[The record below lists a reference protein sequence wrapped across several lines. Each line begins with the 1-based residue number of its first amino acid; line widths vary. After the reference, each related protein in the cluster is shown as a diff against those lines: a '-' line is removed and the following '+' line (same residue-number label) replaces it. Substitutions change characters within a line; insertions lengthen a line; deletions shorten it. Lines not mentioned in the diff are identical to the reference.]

1 MPHHDTGM
9 PPRPAG
15 APPRATA
22 VPDHAPGR
30 ASGHAPDRPADR
42 SAAPSRR
49 SVSRA
54 AAAGGLAV
62 LFGATAGT
70 ATAEAATGRSAAIRA
85 TTARAASQVTSPTP
99 TPRTVTTASGAVA
112 TRLGPRT
119 LDVSLPSAALGRSA
133 PVRLI
138 LPSSFGSRPDRT
150 YPVLY
155 LLHGAHDDYTSWT
168 RETDIEAFTAGRE
181 LIVAMPDAGPTGIPT
196 AWRSGADYERFQ
208 LTEVPALLARDYRAS
223 GVRVVAG
230 VSTGGYGAMAHAA
243 RHPGMFTAAASYSG
257 ILDTTAPGVPTLMD
271 AIVARENLAPLSLW
285 GNPLLNA
292 LTWRDFNPRSRA
304 AGLRGTA
311 LYVSSGSGVVGGVG
325 DWLPEALESALWLSA
340 HAFTDTLAV
349 LRVPVTTHFY
359 AGGGHSWAYW
369 KREFTASW
377 PMLAGALG
385 VPA

>member
-1 MPHHDTGM
+1 M
-9 PPRPAG
+9 
-15 APPRATA
+15 
-22 VPDHAPGR
+22 PDHT
-30 ASGHAPDRPADR
+30 DRTDRTDR
-42 SAAPSRR
+42 SSGLSRR
-49 SVSRA
+49 SVT
-54 AAAGGLAV
+54 GLAATTALTA
-62 LFGATAGT
+62 LFGAATTGTAGAAT
-70 ATAEAATGRSAAIRA
+70 TRRTTTSRTDHRRAATA
-85 TTARAASQVTSPTP
+85 AASPA
-99 TPRTVTTASGAVA
+99 ASGAPSVI
-112 TRLGPRT
+112 RLGPRT
-119 LDVSLPSAALGRSA
+119 LDVSLPSAALGRNA

-138 LPSSFGSRPDRT
+138 LPSSFDARPART

-155 LLHGAHDDYTSWT
+155 LLHGAHDDHTSWT

-196 AWRSGADYERFQ
+196 AWRGGPDYETFQ
-208 LTEVPALLARDYRAS
+208 VGEVPALLARDYRAS

-243 RHPGMFTAAASYSG
+243 RHPGTFAAAASYSG

-271 AIVARENLAPLSLW
+271 AIVARENLAALSLW
-285 GNPLLNA
+285 GHPILDL
-292 LTWRDFNPRSRA
+292 LTWRNFNPRSRA

-311 LYVSSGSGVVGGVG
+311 LYVSSGSGVAGGMG
-325 DWLPEALESALWLSA
+325 DWLPEALESLLWPSA
-340 HAFTDTLAV
+340 HAFTDTLAL